1 MNEQRQ
7 TISIADARSSARAF
21 PELAPHLLTLIDAAE
36 ALRRI
41 HESEC
46 GCTRPGS
53 PACWWSGPDG
63 TLLGSFDFDEV
74 TVSLLAERRQR

>member
-53 PACWWSGPDG
+53 PVCWWSGPDG
-63 TLLGSFDFDEV
+63 RLLASFDFDEV
-74 TVSLLAERRQR
+74 TVTQLEERRR